1 MIAGKGS
8 VNNESTITARVARV
22 SGMPEDTVFRSFSTC
37 LLYLQAPLSAHKK
50 TECRSTLLCLSSV
63 GHDRQP
69 EFVSGSLI
77 DLLLLKQLL
86 VEVLKPDHFC
96 RPFFRSLCTLHEN
109 SPFWAFWYNIYSQVL
124 SFQFSTQVNFYAQ
137 DPLVS
142 IRNERVLYPW

>member
-1 MIAGKGS
+1 MGSSGVRNAGRYCFPQLFDMLALFAG
-8 VNNESTITARVARV
+8 
-22 SGMPEDTVFRSFSTC
+22 
-37 LLYLQAPLSAHKK
+37 PLSAHKK

-77 DLLLLKQLL
+77 DFLLLKQLL

-109 SPFWAFWYNIYSQVL
+109 SPFWAF
-124 SFQFSTQVNFYAQ
+124 
-137 DPLVS
+137 
-142 IRNERVLYPW
+142 